1 MNLSPYQLIV
11 PLVAII
17 AIIYA
22 WNLTMRQKKSIWEA
36 FLWTVFWGII
46 ALIAIEPGLLSYL
59 TVVTGIKSQ
68 VNAIITTSL
77 GILFFLLFSLV
88 VRMEELEQRLTRVVR
103 EAALKEWETKEAKE
117 TNETKE
123 RL

>member
-11 PLVAII
+11 PLVAIV

-36 FLWTVFWGII
+36 FLWTVFWGGI
-46 ALIAIEPGLLSYL
+46 AVIAIEPGLLSYL

-68 VNAIITTSL
+68 VNAIIATSL
-77 GILFFLLFSLV
+77 GILFFLMFSLV

-103 EAALKEWETKEAKE
+103 DAALKTFESKEGKDFKE
-117 TNETKE
+117 NRE
-123 RL
+123 